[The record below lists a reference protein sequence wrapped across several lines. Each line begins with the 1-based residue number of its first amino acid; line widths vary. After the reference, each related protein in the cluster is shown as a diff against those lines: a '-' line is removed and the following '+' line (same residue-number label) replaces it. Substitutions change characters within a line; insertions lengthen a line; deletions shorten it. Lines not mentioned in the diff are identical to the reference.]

1 MDLVWARLSLCVIAT
16 AVMSGCSGSS
26 SGEDG
31 GKDSASAPVPSPS
44 ASSFPFPTL
53 TPTGS
58 PSPSGQALPVR
69 VTKTYQGFVSGLD
82 QVEKLLPPDPG
93 LGASATEKVLY
104 SLRQKTLLM
113 TQFKGRT
120 SAWCA
125 DGGVQLAAGKK
136 TECTVKYDGVNV
148 HWTVSVPSTY
158 RESDFLVE
166 YGVSAHGTTVLK
178 SEAVYSRFWDGYHE
192 PGWELRCDRM
202 PAFKVVKVGED
213 TGYDCQFLNPHVSPA
228 AWHNVSVRISERGV
242 DFT

>member
-1 MDLVWARLSLCVIAT
+1 VIAV

-26 SGEDG
+26 SGEDSD
-31 GKDSASAPVPSPS
+31 KDPASAPVPSQS
-44 ASSFPFPTL
+44 ASPLPLPTL

-58 PSPSGQALPVR
+58 SSPSGKALPVK
-69 VTKTYQGFVSGLD
+69 VTKTYPGFVSSLG
-82 QVEKLLPPDPG
+82 QTEKLLPPDPG
-93 LGASATEKVLY
+93 LGASATERILY

-120 SAWCA
+120 SASCA
-125 DGGVQLAAGKK
+125 DGGVRLAAGKK
-136 TECTVKYDGVNV
+136 TECTVAYDGVNV

-158 RESDFLVE
+158 RESDSLVE
-166 YGVSAHGTTVLK
+166 YRVNAHGTTVLK

-192 PGWELRCDRM
+192 PGWQLRCDRM

-213 TGYDCQFLNPHVSPA
+213 TGYDCQFLNPNVSPA
-228 AWHNVSVRISERGV
+228 AWHNVSVRISETGV